1 MWLSAITEH
10 VQLELL
16 ESTKLGLV
24 NGVFDLNSF
33 KLKLCLGR
41 CPTERSAMCASSFK
55 EALQLRNTWPSL
67 RAKQEER
74 KKEASCTFLAVAFSS
89 HAGTM

>member
-1 MWLSAITEH
+1 
-10 VQLELL
+10 
-16 ESTKLGLV
+16 
-24 NGVFDLNSF
+24 
-33 KLKLCLGR
+33 
-41 CPTERSAMCASSFK
+41 MCASSFK

-89 HAGTM
+89 HAGTMQNVRGDY